1 MLSKIL
7 CNLKKNI
14 SAFLPHKLC
23 AVLPLRFNWA
33 SNKNYSVSHIFHF
46 LHYTIERYYSQDNV
60 RFNNWYARMWL
71 CFTLLQKIHFYRQ
84 KIRLSELSFLIYE
97 TFVLYLMAAAWSIQK
112 RKGTAICICEYWKRT
127 LNEKRQWI

>member
-33 SNKNYSVSHIFHF
+33 SNKNYSVSRIFHF
-46 LHYTIERYYSQDNV
+46 LYYTIERYYSQDNV
-60 RFNNWYARMWL
+60 GFKDYLIIDMLECDYASHYCRKYN
-71 CFTLLQKIHFYRQ
+71 FTGRKSACLNY
-84 KIRLSELSFLIYE
+84 LS
-97 TFVLYLMAAAWSIQK
+97 
-112 RKGTAICICEYWKRT
+112 
-127 LNEKRQWI
+127 